1 MLIVWDQQERL
12 RRDLGSSAMRNS
24 AGQAGICPP
33 SCTLQRS
40 LISARRRRRCIAAHS
55 RPNEQN
61 LFAIVQGGLD
71 PALRAISI
79 RDLVARDT
87 PGYAIGGLAGGESK
101 DAFWR
106 MVAISAAGEPV
117 RGRG

>member
-1 MLIVWDQQERL
+1 MSFLLI
-12 RRDLGSSAMRNS
+12 NF
-24 AGQAGICPP
+24 ICH
-33 SCTLQRS
+33 
-40 LISARRRRRCIAAHS
+40 LIFRCIAAHS

-79 RDLVARDT
+79 RDLVQRNT

-106 MVAISAAGEPV
+106 MVAISAEGEDFPPGIKHLV
-117 RGRG
+117 D

>member
-1 MLIVWDQQERL
+1 MY
-12 RRDLGSSAMRNS
+12 
-24 AGQAGICPP
+24 
-33 SCTLQRS
+33 
-40 LISARRRRRCIAAHS
+40 RCIAAHA

-106 MVAISAAGEPV
+106 MVAISAAGE
-117 RGRG
+117 RGRERTVVMGWRKNR